1 MLTGLAVAAV
11 LSASALAQ
19 SYAVPQYAGAA
30 NADAPA
36 AMISGGVGSEYV
48 SGSEV
53 AGEVPQVPQPV
64 SAATSQ
70 DSAEGA
76 TGGSSG
82 DSNSGSN
89 GGSGRLV
96 PMPSLSGIQ
105 VASQQTTSTGKT
117 PAGSL
122 IGSTFEWVRY
132 QGAAAPGLTTAERW
146 SACGLIAAE
155 ALARFLSNNP
165 SLNKVGEIRNVAV
178 AHGLWDQNV
187 GMHGSVAEQKMLAYI
202 GIQVDVVWINSLSSA
217 EQKMIATLQAG
228 KPVIIGTPR
237 HYFFA
242 EGYSNGKFFVGHTG
256 EVMKGFL
263 SSAGT
268 QMTVSQISQAG
279 NGIVTLLIAK

>member
-30 NADAPA
+30 NLDTPA
-36 AMISGGVGSEYV
+36 AMISGGVGIQYF

-82 DSNSGSN
+82 GSN
-89 GGSGRLV
+89 GSYGSGRLV
-96 PMPSLSGIQ
+96 PLQSLSGIQ
-105 VASQQTTSTGKT
+105 AASQQTTSTGKAT
-117 PAGSL
+117 GGSL
-122 IGSTFEWVRY
+122 IGSTFEWVRN
-132 QGAAAPGLTTAERW
+132 QGSAAPGLTTAERW

-165 SLNKVGEIRNVAV
+165 DLNKVGEIRNVAV

-263 SSAGT
+263 SSAGA